1 MPQPTY
7 PTQASPIPTPPPA
20 PLTPACDSVSRAN
33 QTLNLVD
40 PVQQLH
46 DYGYTVLPTITDGT
60 ATDPATGKARSMTLS
75 TLLSKPATETK
86 IVNMIAQL
94 VESKKFDGIDLDFE
108 DFAFIDSNKTWPTTA
123 PRWIAFIKDLSAK
136 LHANGKLLSVTTPP
150 LFDPATGKK
159 GYYVY
164 SWAAI
169 GSYIDQ
175 LRIMAYDY
183 STSSV
188 GPIGPITWTEQAVQY
203 AAAVMPA
210 SKVWIGVPGYGRDW
224 VTAVN
229 GTCPTSPINYQKSV
243 AVGAK
248 AATFLSRDALGLAAS
263 YGASPTFNPKFGES
277 TFTYLKNYVG
287 KNSAGVQTSCTATR
301 TAWYQDAY
309 SIGLR
314 AGLVAKYHLGGL
326 TEWTLGMEDNA
337 TLNAV
342 MGVAQSIAPDP
353 VIATLEITR
362 AVNSSSAPTTPS
374 APSTSTPSAT
384 ANYFAGDTVTVTG
397 TLTKKDKSALP
408 NVSGTIQYKVGSGPW
423 QTIVAAQTDAQGK
436 IAADLSLSGKVTFR
450 FTTTGSWNVA
460 PGQSQDLVITPSR
473 LLSWSAPT
481 SMKVGTTYIVGGTV
495 QPAVAGVKVKLMRGA
510 KSVDS
515 TLTAADGSFSFTL
528 EEEKVGVVHYQAII
542 DGDALFAASSGTSF
556 GTLLR

>member
-1 MPQPTY
+1 M
-7 PTQASPIPTPPPA
+7 
-20 PLTPACDSVSRAN
+20 N
-33 QTLNLVD
+33 QTLNLID

-108 DFAFIDSNKTWPTTA
+108 DFAFIDPNKTWPTTA
-123 PRWIAFIKDLSAK
+123 PRWISFIKDLSAK

-203 AAAVMPA
+203 ATAVMPA

-353 VIATLEITR
+353 VIATLDVTR
-362 AVNSSSAPTTPS
+362 AVTSSSLPSAPSATPSTSTATAPTTPS
-374 APSTSTPSAT
+374 ASSAPSSPSSPSTPTAT

-397 TLTKKDKSALP
+397 TLTKKDKSPLP

-423 QTIVAAQTDAQGK
+423 QTLVATQTDAQGK
-436 IAADLSLSGKVTFR
+436 IAAELSLSGKSTFR
-450 FTTTGSWNVA
+450 FTTTGSWNAA
-460 PGQSQDLVITPSR
+460 PGQSQDLVIAPSR

-495 QPAVAGVKVKLMRGA
+495 QPAVAGVKVKLMRGTT
-510 KSVDS
+510 SVGS

-528 EEEKVGVVHYQAII
+528 EEERVGVVHYQAII